1 MNCSDSPC
9 LTQNYEPTQPDPRS
23 TLDFVRTAV
32 DGIAAVGI
40 AACTPSGQ
48 LTHG

>member
-23 TLDFVRTAV
+23 TLTLSEQR
-32 DGIAAVGI
+32 
-40 AACTPSGQ
+40 
-48 LTHG
+48 LME